1 MTIRIGV
8 LGCGVIA
15 YWAHLRSL
23 RYVRGATLA
32 GAADPD
38 PRARERATRLAG
50 VPVYAAADELLARS
64 DIDALII
71 CAPTHL
77 HAELAVAAAGRGKH
91 FYLEKPI
98 AASAGDA
105 SRVVEAARAGGVHG
119 VMGFNRRRHPLYE
132 QVRNVLAAGRIGRV
146 RAVQTALCEP
156 MPLAGMPEW
165 KRRRETGGGVLLDLA
180 SHHFDALRWLLDDD
194 LAVVGGSVRSDLSE
208 QDTAR
213 LELVTSGGIEIQ
225 SFFSFRAGRADVL
238 ELIGEHGT
246 VRLDYH
252 APRLSL
258 RLGRRFGYGVR
269 DGWLAP
275 SASLAAWRLHRLVRP
290 SANPSYRRSLQA
302 FVDVCRG
309 RHAATAS
316 LEDGARSLEAAL
328 SAELTLPCV
337 PC

>member
-23 RYVRGATLA
+23 RYVRGARLA

-38 PRARERATRLAG
+38 PAARERAIRLAR

-64 DIDALII
+64 DIDAVII
-71 CAPTHL
+71 CAPTHH
-77 HAELAVAAAGRGKH
+77 HADLAVAAAARGKH

-105 SRVVEAARAGGVHG
+105 ARVVAAARAGGVHG
-119 VMGFNRRRHPLYE
+119 VMGFNRRRHPLY
-132 QVRNVLAAGRIGRV
+132 QQARSVLGAGRIGPV
-146 RAVQTALCEP
+146 RAVHTALCEP

-180 SHHFDALRWLLDDD
+180 SHHFDALRWLLQDDI
-194 LAVVGGSVRSDLSE
+194 AVVGGSVRSELSD

-213 LELVTSGGIEIQ
+213 LELVTSAGVEIQ
-225 SFFSFRAGRADVL
+225 SFFSFRTGRVDVL
-238 ELIGEHGT
+238 ELFGEHGT
-246 VRLDYH
+246 LRVDYH
-252 APRLSL
+252 APALSL

-269 DGWLAP
+269 QGWIAP
-275 SASLAAWRLHRLVRP
+275 SAHLAVWRIHRLVRP

-302 FVDVCRG
+302 FVEVCRG
-309 RHAATAS
+309 RLAATAS
-316 LEDGARSLEAAL
+316 LDDGVRSLEAAL
-328 SAELTLPCV
+328 SAELARPCV